1 MPLPHLSQST
11 ETRWFKVLWHVL
23 GKDVFDNG
31 KVEGTEDAMEY
42 SNGRTWPYHGMN
54 AHAMR
59 RRSSVLNTFWR
70 DHISDK
76 NGR

>member
-1 MPLPHLSQST
+1 MSLT
-11 ETRWFKVLWHVL
+11 MEKWKERK
-23 GKDVFDNG
+23 
-31 KVEGTEDAMEY
+31 DAMEY
-42 SNGRTWPYHGMN
+42 LNGRTWPYHGMN